1 MYTRVC
7 QSRVK
12 HGFKTVVCSASNHA
26 VSSSS
31 KASHPYPYFFPTTP
45 IHPKASPKPLS
56 TCSICTNQN
65 STLKSYQHT
74 ESSASSLIPDL
85 DLCYQSRVPHLISAQ
100 PGFQCQDLLLP
111 RARKLTHGHGAH
123 KGSFKGRNNHFSQPH
138 YSEKAPAH
146 HIIYTALEQKPSA
159 RPDFYLTP
167 LLP

>member
-12 HGFKTVVCSASNHA
+12 QGFKIVVCSASNHA

-111 RARKLTHGHGAH
+111 RARNSHMAMVLTRGV
-123 KGSFKGRNNHFSQPH
+123 SCRNNHFSQPITL
-138 YSEKAPAH
+138 KKPL
-146 HIIYTALEQKPSA
+146 HIT
-159 RPDFYLTP
+159 
-167 LLP
+167 